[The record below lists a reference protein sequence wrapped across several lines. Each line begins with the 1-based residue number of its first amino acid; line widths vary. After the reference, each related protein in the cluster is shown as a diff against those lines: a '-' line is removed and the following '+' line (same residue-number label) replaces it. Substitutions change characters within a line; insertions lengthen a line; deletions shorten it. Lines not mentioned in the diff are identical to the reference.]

1 MSRGGRGILMTNL
14 SMEDVNGQTTDCLTM
29 KSSGTSWLGDIPGN
43 WDFPRIHSLFYEVN
57 DRYSPHEDKEWPL
70 LSVSEYYGVA
80 PRAEK
85 IDEDAILV
93 RAETLDGYKKCQPG
107 DIVVN
112 IMLAWK
118 NALGVVPCAG
128 IVSPAYCV
136 YRARKGIEPRYYHHL
151 FRTKRY
157 GDVFRMAST
166 GIIDSRLRLYTDK
179 FFSIHA
185 PLPPLPEQRA
195 IADFLDEK
203 CATIDAIVEEAKA
216 GIAEYAEW
224 KRSIIFHAV
233 TKGIP
238 EDGRAAVPGRR
249 AARGDARPPRDSGE
263 KWIGQIPAHWS
274 VLPLKTHA
282 DMLTPMRDRPEHLD
296 GPIPWVR
303 IEDFDGKYISAS
315 KDGLGVSEST
325 VQEMNLKVYPVG
337 TVLCTSSC
345 DLGKCA
351 IVATPLVSNQRF
363 IGIIPKP
370 GLLADFLYY
379 LMLSNAERL
388 NMLSTGTI
396 QANLSRVEFE
406 RLRVQIPPLPEQ
418 HAIAA
423 WLDEKCAA
431 IDALVEEKKKL
442 IEDLGAYKKS
452 LIYETVTG
460 KRRIPK

>member
-1 MSRGGRGILMTNL
+1 
-14 SMEDVNGQTTDCLTM
+14 M
-29 KSSGTSWLGDIPGN
+29 KPSGASWLGDIPGN

-57 DRYSPHEDKEWPL
+57 DRYSPQEDGEWPL

-107 DIVVN
+107 DLVIN

-118 NALGVVPCAG
+118 NALGVAPCAG

-136 YRARKGIEPRYYHHL
+136 YRAREGVEPRYYHHL

-157 GDVFRMAST
+157 GDVFRTAST
-166 GIIDSRLRLYTDK
+166 GIIDSRLRLYSDK
-179 FFSIHA
+179 FFAIHA
-185 PLPPLPEQRA
+185 PLPPPSEQRA
-195 IADFLDEK
+195 IAAFLDDK
-203 CATIDAIVEEAKA
+203 CAAIDSLADEAKA
-216 GIAEYAEW
+216 SLAEYADW

-238 EDGRAAVPGRR
+238 ADGGGRPSPAA
-249 AARGDARPPRDSGE
+249 AARGDARPPMKDSGVE
-263 KWIGQIPAHWS
+263 WIGNIPAHWQ
-274 VLPLKTHA
+274 VLPLKTQT

-296 GPIPWVR
+296 GPIPWIR
-303 IEDFDGKYISAS
+303 IEDFDGKYIAAS
-315 KDGLGVSEST
+315 KDGLGVSEET
-325 VQEMNLKVYPVG
+325 VRLMNLKVYPVG

-351 IVATPLVSNQRF
+351 IVSTPLVSNQRF
-363 IGIIPKP
+363 IGIVPKD
-370 GLLADFLYY
+370 GLLSDFLYY

-406 RLRVQIPPLPEQ
+406 RLQVQIPPLAEQ
-418 HAIAA
+418 RAIAT

-431 IDALVEEKKKL
+431 IEALVEEKKRL
-442 IEDLGAYKKS
+442 LDDLASYKKS

-460 KRRIPK
+460 KRRVLR